1 MTARLHRYDEPVS
14 RSKALRHGLW
24 LLLTWP
30 LRGAKRLVALG
41 WIVACFLIGS
51 AQLALADG
59 DGFINTPDYG
69 SGTTVFER
77 IPLTSYTVPFGL
89 SDSQTDFPYVTEG
102 MWQFFRGLTNVL
114 IFISLALVKGAIAAM
129 QWMLNLTIYRDQASE
144 IDAAVQRMAGAVF
157 WPMLG
162 VTVAI
167 AGATMYARMR
177 REGDGSIFNDL
188 VWVITATAIATTFAV
203 APAKIAG
210 DLDNIR
216 TILADRI
223 TQGFAATQTSD
234 SAAGFPPVTV
244 TSDDPAKN
252 GSRSLGDSM
261 WNVYGVAPWCYVA
274 FGDLAICKDI
284 GHDYLEDTDR
294 WKALYR
300 QQQNLND
307 TAADE
312 ASQCPAE
319 YQSNCDWVRGQ
330 SFGRLGGA
338 LFMLVISIP
347 LAVMLLALVVFG
359 IMAVV
364 GFLLLL
370 LVGLIFLLF
379 WMIPGRMRS
388 IGMRWFEALIGTLL
402 QAIIITALL
411 GAVMVLA
418 GIFNAALNKYGL
430 FMVGL
435 LNVATMAMVFKVRG
449 MFENM
454 TGFASPAGGGAISGY
469 AAMKLTA
476 GISRGLKGLAKGGAA
491 TAGYTGNKVMDGIG
505 GAYRQVTDQNSGL
518 TKAVHGLQAVP
529 GQARRGAAVLRSQFQ
544 VPGQMPQPGA
554 AGKPMAAATPYA
566 LAASSR
572 IAIGANAYGPTAT
585 PMAPPAPAALPAGAQ
600 GGPRALPAAV
610 SNSTTMVPGA
620 SGAGGQTRDLYVAGP
635 QKHASMPVSSGG
647 TVTAKPG
654 LTAPQRL
661 LPRHRTVDAVPSL
674 NASTVTYGPAAAGY
688 SGRVLTAST
697 SAPSYG
703 PNRQPTPLRT
713 GGSPTMPSS
722 PARRP
727 LTADQVST
735 GYRYTTRPTPP
746 SPPVKQLHS
755 NPRVTTKPASRGDK
769 A

>member
-1 MTARLHRYDEPVS
+1 MTVPLHSYDEQAY
-14 RSKALRHGLW
+14 RRLRAFGRGAW
-24 LLLTWP
+24 LLMTWP

-41 WIVACFLIGS
+41 WIIACFQIGS

-77 IPLTSYTVPFGL
+77 IPLTAYTVPFGL
-89 SDSQTDFPYVTEG
+89 SDSQTGFPYVTQG
-102 MWQFFRGLTNVL
+102 MWEFFRGLTNVL
-114 IFISLALVKGAIAAM
+114 VFIALALVKGAIAAM
-129 QWMLNLTIYRDQASE
+129 QWMLNLTIYRDQAGE

-177 REGDGSIFNDL
+177 REGNGSIFNDL

-216 TILADRI
+216 TILADKI

-274 FGDLAICKDI
+274 FGDMAICKDI
-284 GHDYLEDTDR
+284 GHDYLEDSER
-294 WKALYR
+294 WKALYS
-300 QQQNLND
+300 QQQGMNA
-307 TAADE
+307 TADDE
-312 ASQCPAE
+312 PSQCPAE

-347 LAVMLLALVVFG
+347 LAVMLLALVVYG

-411 GAVMVLA
+411 GGVMVLA
-418 GIFNAALNKYGL
+418 GIFNAALSKYGL

-454 TGFASPAGGGAISGY
+454 TGFASPAGGGAMSGY

-476 GISRGLKGLAKGGAA
+476 GITKGLKGLAKGSAA
-491 TAGYTGNKVMDGIG
+491 TAGFTANKAMGAAQAGVRQSMDPK
-505 GAYRQVTDQNSGL
+505 SGL
-518 TKAVHGLQAVP
+518 SKAVHGLQSVP
-529 GQARRGAAVLRSQFQ
+529 GQARRGAATLRSQFQ
-544 VPGQMPQPGA
+544 VPGQMPQPTV
-554 AGKPMAAATPYA
+554 GKPMAAATPYA
-566 LAASSR
+566 LAGSSR
-572 IAIGANAYGPTAT
+572 TAIGANAYGPTAT
-585 PMAPPAPAALPAGAQ
+585 PMSPPVPAALPPGAPAG
-600 GGPRALPAAV
+600 PKALPAAV
-610 SNSTTMVPGA
+610 SNSTTKIPGG
-620 SGAGGQTRDLYVAGP
+620 SGAGGQTRDRYVAGP
-635 QKHASMPVSSGG
+635 QKHAPMPVSAGG

-674 NASTVTYGPAAAGY
+674 NASTVSYGPAAAGY

-703 PNRQPTPLRT
+703 PNRPPTPLRA

-722 PARRP
+722 PPAQRP
-727 LTADQVST
+727 LTTDQVST

-746 SPPVKQLHS
+746 SPPVKQLHA
-755 NPRVTTKPASRGDK
+755 NPRVTTKPRGERR
-769 A
+769 

>member
-1 MTARLHRYDEPVS
+1 MTVPLHSYDERSSS
-14 RSKALRHGLW
+14 RLRAFGRGIW
-24 LLLTWP
+24 LLVTWP

-77 IPLTSYTVPFGL
+77 ISLTSYTVPFGL
-89 SDSQTDFPYVTEG
+89 SDSQTGFPYVTQG
-102 MWQFFRGLTNVL
+102 MWEFFRGLTNVL
-114 IFISLALVKGAIAAM
+114 VFIALALVKGAIAAM
-129 QWMLNLTIYRDQASE
+129 QWMLNLTIYRDQAGE

-177 REGDGSIFNDL
+177 REGNGSIFNDL
-188 VWVITATAIATTFAV
+188 VWIIAATAIATTFAV
-203 APAKIAG
+203 APSKIAG
-210 DLDNIR
+210 DMDNVR
-216 TILADRI
+216 TILADKI

-234 SAAGFPPVTV
+234 SAAGFPPVEV
-244 TSDDPAKN
+244 TSDDPAKS
-252 GSRSLGDSM
+252 GSRTLGDSM
-261 WNVYGVAPWCYVA
+261 WNVYGLAPWCYVA
-274 FGDLAICKDI
+274 FGDMAICKDI
-284 GHDYLEDTDR
+284 GHDYLEDTAR
-294 WKALYR
+294 WKALYN
-300 QQQNLND
+300 QQQGMNG
-307 TAADE
+307 TADDE
-312 ASQCPAE
+312 PSQCPAE
-319 YQSNCDWVRGQ
+319 YQANCDWVRGQ

-347 LAVMLLALVVFG
+347 LALMLLALVVYG
-359 IMAVV
+359 IMALV

-379 WMIPGRMRS
+379 WMIPGRLRA

-411 GAVMVLA
+411 GGVMVLA

-454 TGFASPAGGGAISGY
+454 TGFASPAGGSAMSGY

-476 GISRGLKGLAKGGAA
+476 GISRGLKGLAKGSAA
-491 TAGYTGNKVMDGIG
+491 TAGYAGGKTMGAAGAGVRQIMDP
-505 GAYRQVTDQNSGL
+505 NSGL
-518 TKAVHGLQAVP
+518 TKAVHGLQSVP
-529 GQARRGAAVLRSQFQ
+529 GQARRGAATLRSQFQ
-544 VPGQMPQPGA
+544 VPGQMPQPG
-554 AGKPMAAATPYA
+554 KPMAAATPYA
-566 LAASSR
+566 LAGSAR
-572 IAIGANAYGPTAT
+572 TAIGPNAYGPTVT
-585 PMAPPAPAALPAGAQ
+585 PMGPIAPAALSPGSTT
-600 GGPRALPAAV
+600 GPKALPAGVA
-610 SNSTTMVPGA
+610 NTTTKIPGG
-620 SGAGGQTRDLYVAGP
+620 SGTAGQTRDRFVAGP
-635 QKHASMPVSSGG
+635 QKHTAMPVSSGG

-661 LPRHRTVDAVPSL
+661 LPRHRSVDAAVSR
-674 NASTVTYGPAAAGY
+674 NASAVAYGPAAAGY
-688 SGRVLTAST
+688 TGRVLTSST

-703 PNRQPTPLRT
+703 PNRPATPLRS
-713 GGSPTMPSS
+713 GGSPASS
-722 PARRP
+722 PVPAGGRVLSGSRAP
-727 LTADQVST
+727 A
-735 GYRYTTRPTPP
+735 GYRYTTRPTPAG
-746 SPPVKQLHS
+746 PPAKQQLHA
-755 NPRVTTKPASRGDK
+755 NPRIFTKPPSRGDK
-769 A
+769 T